1 MSVGKLT
8 RYGLPYSNVVAT
20 GIATNVITAGRTL
33 ENLRLRLGGT
43 ALTKAMLSMV
53 RVKAGNKTL
62 VEATGAHLD
71 AMFAYRSTIA
81 AVATFLDVFFA
92 DYSLNNELDRMVGAF
107 DTSLAGNGIT
117 TEVSIAGATAPT
129 LTPILVESGQQKDK
143 SGAMLPYAPLVSK
156 ILPYPFAIATGGK
169 LPVTLPFG
177 PNTGS
182 IVKRVHVFHTG
193 TMTGATV
200 KQDGVTVHESVTAEN
215 QYEQQRH
222 GRTPQA
228 NCYTI
233 DFVVDGDV
241 RKALDTRDAKSL
253 EWLFDFSGASNGTI
267 YVEYLDAL
275 GNL

>member
-8 RYGLPYSNVVAT
+8 RYGLPYSNVVASGT
-20 GIATNVITAGRTL
+20 ATNVITAGRTL
-33 ENLRLRLGGT
+33 ENLRLKLGGT
-43 ALTKAMLSMV
+43 ALTKAMLSMIK
-53 RVKAGNKTL
+53 VKAGNKTII
-62 VEATGAHLD
+62 EGTGTHLD
-71 AMFAYRSTIA
+71 AINAYRSTIA
-81 AVATFLDVFFA
+81 QGAAFLDLAFA

-107 DTSLAGNGIT
+107 DTSLVTNGIT
-117 TEVSIAGATAPT
+117 TEVTTTGATAPT
-129 LTPILVESGQQKDK
+129 ITPILTESGSQKDRA
-143 SGAMLPYAPLVSK
+143 GAMQPYAPLVSK

-177 PNTGS
+177 PQTGS

-200 KQDGVTVHESVTAEN
+200 KQDGVVVHESVAAEN
-215 QYEQQRH
+215 SYDQQRQ

-228 NCYTI
+228 NCYTL

-253 EWLFDFSGASNGTI
+253 EWLFDFSAASNGTI